1 MTTVQARNRID
12 KVVGMSAT
20 SQHQKFRVLL
30 AEDDEVNQQIVMAFL
45 AATPHIELTVV
56 GDGRSALE
64 AALGSKYDLMLF
76 DHNMPHI
83 TGDRVIRYLRSGNS
97 SNAATPVIRF
107 TADADRADIR
117 QLGGLIDATLPKPLK
132 AETFLN
138 TIETILRRA

>member
-1 MTTVQARNRID
+1 MNAAVHQ
-12 KVVGMSAT
+12 
-20 SQHQKFRVLL
+20 QKFRVLL

-45 AATPHIELTVV
+45 SGSSHIELTIV

-97 SNAATPVIRF
+97 SNATTPVVRF

-117 QLGGLIDATLPKPLK
+117 SSGGLIDAVLPKPLS
-132 AETFLN
+132 AETFLS
-138 TIETILRRA
+138 TIEAILQRG

>member
-1 MTTVQARNRID
+1 MNAAAHQ
-12 KVVGMSAT
+12 
-20 SQHQKFRVLL
+20 QKFRVLL

-45 AATPHIELTVV
+45 SGVSHIELTIV

-64 AALGSKYDLMLF
+64 AALGTKYDLMLF

-97 SNAATPVIRF
+97 SNASTPVIRF

-117 QLGGLIDATLPKPLK
+117 TSGGLIDAVLPKPLS
-132 AETFLN
+132 AETFLS
-138 TIETILRRA
+138 TIEAILQRG

>member
-1 MTTVQARNRID
+1 
-12 KVVGMSAT
+12 MSAAE
-20 SQHQKFRVLL
+20 QQQKYRVLL

-45 AATPHIELTVV
+45 SGTTNIELTVV

-97 SNAATPVIRF
+97 SNATTPVIRF
-107 TADADRADIR
+107 TADANRADIR
-117 QLGGLIDATLPKPLK
+117 TNGGLIDATLPKPLT
-132 AETFLN
+132 AETFLS
-138 TIETILRRA
+138 TIETILQRG